1 MSRKPRI
8 INEISDLYSKDFN
21 NINLIK
27 ENNNDIVILRKKNE
41 YKFVLDSTYP
51 FNKPKFFY
59 INDINYTK
67 ILRINNKKFLIYLKK
82 IYGLDCLC
90 CSSLNCNNNWSPC
103 NRLYHFIEE
112 FNKNILIK
120 KNIYIR
126 YICDLI
132 KKKYNCEFAY
142 IESYF

>member
-8 INEISDLYSKDFN
+8 MNEISELYSKNYD
-21 NINLIK
+21 NISLIK

-41 YKFVLDSTYP
+41 YKFVLDSSYP

-59 INDINYTK
+59 INNINYSK
-67 ILRINNKKFLIYLKK
+67 ILSINIKLSRYLKK
-82 IYGLDCLC
+82 IYGIDCLC
-90 CSSLNCNNNWSPC
+90 CNSLNCNSKWSPC
-103 NRLYHFIEE
+103 NRLLHFIEE

-120 KNIYIR
+120 KDIYQR
-126 YICDLI
+126 YICDII
-132 KKKYNCEFAY
+132 KKKYNCEFAD